1 MRRQSLL
8 LVLRGLG
15 LVLLFTLFLL
25 RVATPR
31 THVIPGDR
39 VRPAS
44 PMKLDREGRRLP
56 SASHSS

>member
-1 MRRQSLL
+1 MQRQSLL

-15 LVLLFTLFLL
+15 LALLFTLFLL

-44 PMKLDREGRRLP
+44 PLKVDREGRRLQSP
-56 SASHSS
+56 GHSS